1 MTVYLDDRTQLKR
14 LVARDG
20 AGEADAKARIAAQ
33 PYPMEK
39 KVSLSTYPV
48 DNSGTPEE
56 LAEKLDG
63 LMSRLKQRSW
73 GQVLIRPF
81 LLACVLAGVSIPVL
95 VLLIPAY
102 S

>member
-1 MTVYLDDRTQLKR
+1 MK
-14 LVARDG
+14 
-20 AGEADAKARIAAQ
+20 

-39 KVSLSTYPV
+39 KLGLSTYPV

-56 LAEKLDG
+56 LDGKLDALIG
-63 LMSRLKQRSW
+63 RIKRRTWGNVLM
-73 GQVLIRPF
+73 RPF
-81 LLACVLAGVSIPVL
+81 LLACVAIGLTIPVV